1 MTQDEN
7 TRAIAALTAIIAEV
21 IGAERIAQASVNIGD
36 EHRST
41 LELMGLK
48 VGDGLAALLP
58 DDEQPALSFE

>member
-7 TRAIAALTAIIAEV
+7 TRAITALTAIIAEV